1 MSAVIA
7 LILNALTGGLL
18 KAWQAK
24 LSADS
29 DEKRAIADA
38 AIADIKAQSEA
49 KRNQADVIKTGM
61 GYPVFW
67 IAWAIAAI
75 PTAAWHGWGMLDS
88 LVYAGTVLPDV
99 ATLPPQLKEYAD
111 KVWDS
116 IFYSGAAVGSAHL
129 IASAIR
135 GRR

>member
-1 MSAVIA
+1 MIA
-7 LILNALTGGLL
+7 LILNAMTGGLL

-24 LSADS
+24 LTADS
-29 DEKRAIADA
+29 DEKRVIADA
-38 AIADIKAQSEA
+38 AIADIRAQMEI
-49 KRNQADVIKTGM
+49 KRAQADVIKTGM

-99 ATLPPQLKEYAD
+99 AALPPQLKEYAD

-129 IASAIR
+129 LASAIR